1 MNILTLVFITKLKF
15 RVDVLGVPFRN
26 LDLDSRGSEDN
37 PDRNQAL
44 VFGDINLGMVAEE
57 LSDVDSGHFYPRR
70 GREFLLMLN
79 LETIIEEERFMAG

>member
-1 MNILTLVFITKLKF
+1 MHPWKRHMKAPAANVAMNILTLVFITKLKF

-37 PDRNQAL
+37 PDRDQAL

-57 LSDVDSGHFYPRR
+57 LSDVDSGHFAPPPRS
-70 GREFLLMLN
+70 
-79 LETIIEEERFMAG
+79 